1 MYKCVYVCIYTHGC
15 NDSRRRVY
23 TLAIWTG
30 RFFQYFPAALF
41 TPFANAYRVSLRAY
55 ACYQLRPRCQ
65 PPRRGWGRGWLGEGC
80 TTTGGRRGWKKL
92 CGPVAQD
99 TGQNSRYNASA
110 RDMVRALLRNYPAFV
125 ATRLPFFNSLSLVP
139 PPTCRLLSLLPFV
152 IFGKIKKRTR
162 GIRYVEAV

>member
-1 MYKCVYVCIYTHGC
+1 MCVCVYIYTRMQRF
-15 NDSRRRVY
+15 SATRVHIGY
-23 TLAIWTG
+23 LDRKI
-30 RFFQYFPAALF
+30 FSIFPRGVVHSICKRISCISPGLRLLPTAAPVPA
-41 TPFANAYRVSLRAY
+41 TAKGMGEGVAS
-55 ACYQLRPRCQ
+55 
-65 PPRRGWGRGWLGEGC
+65 EGC

-125 ATRLPFFNSLSLVP
+125 ATPLPFFISLSLVP